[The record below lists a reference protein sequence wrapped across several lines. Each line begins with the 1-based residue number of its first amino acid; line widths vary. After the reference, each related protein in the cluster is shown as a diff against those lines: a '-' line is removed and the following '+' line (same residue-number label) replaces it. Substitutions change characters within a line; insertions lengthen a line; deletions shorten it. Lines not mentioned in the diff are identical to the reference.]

1 VLYQL
6 ISLLGAAIVLVGF
19 AGLQTGRLDRQG
31 AWFNLLNL
39 VGSVFL
45 FWVAVHDRR
54 AGFIALEAIWA
65 VFSLIPLASRR
76 PAA

>member
-1 VLYQL
+1 MLYQL

-19 AGLQTGRLDRQG
+19 AGLQTGRLDREG
-31 AWFNLLNL
+31 FWFNILNL
-39 VGSVFL
+39 VGSIFL

-65 VFSLIPLASRR
+65 VFSLIPLAVRR
-76 PAA
+76 RVA